1 MFSEGCSWIIS
12 NRFINIVLGRD
23 LWLYFANGYEIR
35 KKSLSNDVYD
45 SAVKLL
51 KGVVGF
57 DFDIKNNR
65 IYMTD
70 VISET
75 ILSAKLDDPTSA
87 TTVIEN
93 VHTPD
98 GIAVDWV
105 TGKLYWTDTGYK
117 TIEVA
122 EINGTHNMDLV
133 HIDLVQPRAIAL
145 DPFNG

>member
-1 MFSEGCSWIIS
+1 M
-12 NRFINIVLGRD
+12 
-23 LWLYFANGYEIR
+23 WLYFANGYEIR

-45 SAVKLL
+45 SAVTLL

-57 DFDIKNNR
+57 DFDVKNNR

-87 TTVIEN
+87 RTVIEN

-122 EINGTHNMDLV
+122 EINGSHNMDLV
-133 HIDLVQPRAIAL
+133 HTDLVQPRAITL